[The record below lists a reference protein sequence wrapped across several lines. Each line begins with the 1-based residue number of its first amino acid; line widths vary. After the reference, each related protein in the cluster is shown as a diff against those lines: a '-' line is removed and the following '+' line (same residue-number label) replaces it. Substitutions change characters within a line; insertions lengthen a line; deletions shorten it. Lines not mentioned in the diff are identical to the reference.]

1 MTTSAS
7 DALVTKSDSAVISD
21 EAPVTPSI
29 SAGNVIAAASGA
41 ATAVKTTSNEDNAVV
56 SAHGSASGM
65 GMDVAEARHELDNHV
80 TGCEGIR
87 QPAEGATVSKEEMER
102 YMKISRDLKL
112 RRGSLMPPSGTLQSG
127 KNVSASPSGVHATT
141 SNTAG
146 CPALRK
152 KGSLTMETR
161 VELYGKGRIKLNF
174 DAVSE
179 DGPQGTGNP
188 AGTTGGVVYQN
199 IYPED
204 STTSLV
210 KRGGP
215 STAITPR
222 RMSMED
228 KLAPPP
234 PTPAPSMV
242 SIKVPSTFPGKDD
255 EQA

>member
-7 DALVTKSDSAVISD
+7 DAPVTKSESVAISE
-21 EAPVTPSI
+21 EAPATPSI
-29 SAGNVIAAASGA
+29 SAGNLIAPMSGA
-41 ATAVKTTSNEDNAVV
+41 VTAVKTPSSEGTDNPVV
-56 SAHGSASGM
+56 SAHASASGM
-65 GMDVAEARHELDNHV
+65 GIDVADTRLEPDSHV
-80 TGCEGIR
+80 TGG
-87 QPAEGATVSKEEMER
+87 QPGHEGATVSKEEMER

-127 KNVSASPSGVHATT
+127 KNVTASPSGVHAAT
-141 SNTAG
+141 SNSGAG
-146 CPALRK
+146 PSLKK

-188 AGTTGGVVYQN
+188 AGTTGGLVYQN

-222 RMSMED
+222 RLSMDD

-255 EQA
+255 E